1 MIEETKKPVVLRSVE
16 NESRPSPKK
25 TMLKTEAEK
34 VLTEQLLL
42 GKVPPKAKFRADD
55 EISIGDPADSNNE
68 PFEPPSTA
76 KTSPEKENPS
86 RTEKIDMSQ
95 GSQEAKHRLSDI
107 PAASR
112 LIEEA
117 RRTNSLPLNTAP
129 LPAPKNQGDKFFQRL
144 SNLRRSFNTTDYR
157 RSGGKIR
164 PHINRRDSPFFEG
177 IPPEVRKPGRARGSP
192 VHGTHLVLHPLLPLY
207 RPPARKYPG
216 CAPTPA
222 SEGTR
227 LKRSLSFS
235 DARVIA
241 QSVVDGDP
249 KVIHELFPGFPFS
262 DPIYTVIDRAK
273 NVQQGND
280 TKTVGQDKQ
289 QPSQGTADG
298 SITATSQ
305 DDLNS
310 SNSSTVVNINKE
322 DVVAG
327 EDHTPRLKTTSRPSI
342 TSIVV
347 NPSDPQVQEL
357 ISPWGG
363 SCQTTPIKKS
373 PDNVV
378 SVECKSPSIDPTL
391 PSQPHPFIYRVQNQ
405 VEFSPRPSSSPLS
418 PPVFQLQRQTTLP
431 TRPLQNSL
439 QDPFKKILEA
449 ADSNIHQAESILSS
463 LGYDGFGMST
473 KAEEEEPMGLGS
485 DIETNIRRLEKT
497 QAKIN
502 AALKTF
508 RNVRNL
514 QSPHAGGDTT
524 FCSLPAWEQAVE
536 EEQAAVYP
544 AIVPEEAEPK
554 KKNGIVRRHS
564 FNNLAAK
571 EKSPEPNSSY
581 GRESFYD
588 GDVDSSDPSTR
599 NSAVYDDGSDTEGNL
614 SPFRS
619 RIRGLFGSFGK
630 GKKAVSRMH
639 SEERTGTIDKRMIT
653 IEYPDHT
660 TSMDQGAFS
669 IGQFTE
675 LVKSLPANNFS
686 SESVQDVS
694 RSSTVQTEGQK
705 TAKKPTFLR
714 PKDPPPSKSYLCQ
727 NNSTD
732 TFSSV
737 STSQSFNL
745 SSNRNSVI
753 STQSNSSESCGPDTG
768 SVSDTEQTECTS
780 GSSPKNTMTQADSL
794 SLTKTQEKKVYY
806 IAKEVMTS
814 ERVYVDVLR
823 LLNIEF
829 RDYVQRARF
838 ESKNGIMPDQDF
850 VKLFSNLPELMMLN
864 EDLLRDFEERISRW
878 DDIKKIAD
886 VIIKKGPYLK
896 LYTVYIRD
904 FSAMNFHFDE
914 CCQRYPKFGK
924 LVKEFEKLPRCQHL
938 KLKHFMLKPVQRLPQ
953 YKLLLEDYLKHLAT
967 DSADFDDTTLAL
979 KIVSD
984 AAEHANDTVKQGD
997 KFQTMLKLQSR
1008 LGDWEFIRPGRELL
1022 KEGELQKIS
1031 RKGVGPRYFIL
1042 LSDCLLY
1049 TSYHGSWAGDS
1060 TTLKVSYT
1068 IPLNQLHVHVP
1079 TAEDFQNEFSITS
1092 NVRSC
1097 TLKARDVTERNSW
1110 LDALNSAIE
1119 EYRSRKATFVT
1130 LDHLNPILRFEGKV
1144 GDAAPVWIPDQRVT
1158 MCQSCST
1165 EFSLVSRRHHCRG
1178 CGKVVCA
1185 QCSASKAPLRYRQ
1198 FEPSRVCDNC
1208 YDAVERIYGE
1218 DMDLR
1223 LRFKRVVQ
1231 SRSHV
1236 ARFVPQRLK
1245 ISANSEGSQVSGYL
1259 RRKQRGLKWKRSWF
1273 VLKDRVLY
1281 TYKASEDTVAIDTL
1295 PVLGWSISLLD
1306 KRDLE
1311 AHEGISSSNIFKLTH
1326 QGSPPLFFAAE
1337 NENSAEKWRRALRDA
1352 VAFT

>member
-1 MIEETKKPVVLRSVE
+1 
-16 NESRPSPKK
+16 
-25 TMLKTEAEK
+25 
-34 VLTEQLLL
+34 
-42 GKVPPKAKFRADD
+42 
-55 EISIGDPADSNNE
+55 
-68 PFEPPSTA
+68 
-76 KTSPEKENPS
+76 
-86 RTEKIDMSQ
+86 
-95 GSQEAKHRLSDI
+95 
-107 PAASR
+107 
-112 LIEEA
+112 
-117 RRTNSLPLNTAP
+117 
-129 LPAPKNQGDKFFQRL
+129 
-144 SNLRRSFNTTDYR
+144 
-157 RSGGKIR
+157 
-164 PHINRRDSPFFEG
+164 
-177 IPPEVRKPGRARGSP
+177 
-192 VHGTHLVLHPLLPLY
+192 
-207 RPPARKYPG
+207 
-216 CAPTPA
+216 
-222 SEGTR
+222 
-227 LKRSLSFS
+227 
-235 DARVIA
+235 
-241 QSVVDGDP
+241 
-249 KVIHELFPGFPFS
+249 
-262 DPIYTVIDRAK
+262 
-273 NVQQGND
+273 
-280 TKTVGQDKQ
+280 
-289 QPSQGTADG
+289 
-298 SITATSQ
+298 
-305 DDLNS
+305 
-310 SNSSTVVNINKE
+310 
-322 DVVAG
+322 
-327 EDHTPRLKTTSRPSI
+327 
-342 TSIVV
+342 
-347 NPSDPQVQEL
+347 
-357 ISPWGG
+357 
-363 SCQTTPIKKS
+363 
-373 PDNVV
+373 
-378 SVECKSPSIDPTL
+378 
-391 PSQPHPFIYRVQNQ
+391 
-405 VEFSPRPSSSPLS
+405 
-418 PPVFQLQRQTTLP
+418 
-431 TRPLQNSL
+431 
-439 QDPFKKILEA
+439 
-449 ADSNIHQAESILSS
+449 
-463 LGYDGFGMST
+463 
-473 KAEEEEPMGLGS
+473 MGLGS

-514 QSPHAGGDTT
+514 QSPHAGGDTS

-544 AIVPEEAEPK
+544 TIVPEEAEPK

-571 EKSPEPNSSY
+571 EKSPEPNNSY

-675 LVKSLPANNFS
+675 LVKSLPAHNFS

-984 AAEHANDTVKQGD
+984 AAEHANDTVKQG
-997 KFQTMLKLQSR
+997 
-1008 LGDWEFIRPGRELL
+1008 
-1022 KEGELQKIS
+1022 
-1031 RKGVGPRYFIL
+1031 V
-1042 LSDCLLY
+1042 
-1049 TSYHGSWAGDS
+1049 
-1060 TTLKVSYT
+1060 
-1068 IPLNQLHVHVP
+1068 
-1079 TAEDFQNEFSITS
+1079 
-1092 NVRSC
+1092 SC
-1097 TLKARDVTERNSW
+1097 T
-1110 LDALNSAIE
+1110 
-1119 EYRSRKATFVT
+1119 
-1130 LDHLNPILRFEGKV
+1130 
-1144 GDAAPVWIPDQRVT
+1144 RV
-1158 MCQSCST
+1158 
-1165 EFSLVSRRHHCRG
+1165 
-1178 CGKVVCA
+1178 
-1185 QCSASKAPLRYRQ
+1185 
-1198 FEPSRVCDNC
+1198 D
-1208 YDAVERIYGE
+1208 
-1218 DMDLR
+1218 
-1223 LRFKRVVQ
+1223 
-1231 SRSHV
+1231 
-1236 ARFVPQRLK
+1236 
-1245 ISANSEGSQVSGYL
+1245 
-1259 RRKQRGLKWKRSWF
+1259 
-1273 VLKDRVLY
+1273 
-1281 TYKASEDTVAIDTL
+1281 
-1295 PVLGWSISLLD
+1295 
-1306 KRDLE
+1306 
-1311 AHEGISSSNIFKLTH
+1311 
-1326 QGSPPLFFAAE
+1326 
-1337 NENSAEKWRRALRDA
+1337 
-1352 VAFT
+1352 